1 MAKRQSVHVVTTES
15 RRKGKV
21 YRAHLLRRSFREGGK
36 VKKETVANLTPLGDE
51 VVELLRSVLRGK
63 KMAPVEELFE
73 SIRSPHHGHVHA
85 VRIAMRRLG
94 FDKLIASKRSPERD
108 LVEAMVAARIFE
120 PCSKL
125 ATTRWWHNTTLPEI
139 LGVADAD
146 EDDLYAA
153 MDWLLERQE
162 RIEKKL
168 ATRHLKQGGLVLY
181 DLSSS
186 YFEGV
191 TCPLAAFGHDRDG
204 KKGKLQV
211 NYGLLTDERGCPI
224 AVSVFEG
231 NTSDSKTVMR
241 QVDTMRNRFGINTL
255 VLVGDRGMISQKQ
268 IDDDL
273 RDLDGV
279 DWITALKSPSI
290 RKLID
295 GGCLQLGL
303 FDERNLF
310 ELTHPDFPGERL
322 VACRN
327 PELAKLR
334 AHKRQALLE
343 ATTQALTKVRTMV
356 ESARLRG
363 KDKIGLRVGKV
374 VTKKLAECFVLDI
387 RDESFNFHVVNKE
400 AATKI
405 ALDSLCKKL
414 ERIRLEVERGKLHG
428 KDKIHVRVGR
438 VVGKELAKHFVF
450 DIDDDDFSFHVVNI
464 EAAAEAVL
472 DSLCQKLESICSDVK
487 LGKHGGKD
495 KVGVRVGKVINQ
507 HKVAKHFV
515 LEIRDDGFDFHI
527 DEQQVASEAALD
539 GIYVIRTSLPENR
552 LSADDTV
559 RSYKSLSQVERA
571 FRSFKSVDL
580 HVRPI
585 HHHREPRVRA
595 HIFLTMLAYYVEW
608 YLREAWR
615 PLLFCDEDQEAKKT
629 RDPVAPAQRS
639 EAALRKVHSK
649 KLDDGSA
656 VHSFPTLLKCLST
669 IVRNICRV
677 PGAGPDAPTFHVVT
691 TADPTQQRAYDLLE
705 NITM

>member
-1 MAKRQSVHVVTTES
+1 MYIETVRNRDSPPAI
-15 RRKGKV
+15 
-21 YRAHLLRRSFREGGK
+21 LLREGWREGKK
-36 VKKETVANLTPLGDE
+36 VRKRTLANLSHLPKH
-51 VVELLRSVLRGK
+51 VVEL
-63 KMAPVEELFE
+63 
-73 SIRSPHHGHVHA
+73 IRRALKGETFVAVSDAFDVSKSPHHGHVKA
-85 VRIAMRRLG
+85 VRTAMRRLG
-94 FDKLIASKRSPERD
+94 FDKLIASQRCRERD
-108 LVEAMVAARIFE
+108 LVEAMVAARILE
-120 PCSKL
+120 PDSKL
-125 ATTRWWHNTTLPEI
+125 ATTRWWHTTTLPEVI
-139 LGVADAD
+139 GVTDAD
-146 EDDLYAA
+146 EDELYAA

-168 ATRHLKQGGLVLY
+168 AARHLKEGGLVLY

-211 NYGLLTDERGCPI
+211 NYGLLTDDRGCPV

-231 NTSDSKTVMR
+231 NKSDSKTLML
-241 QVDTMRNRFGINTL
+241 QVDMMRNRFGINTL

-279 DWITALKSPSI
+279 DWITALKSPAI

-295 GGCLQLGL
+295 GGSVQLGL

-334 AHKRQALLE
+334 AHKRQSLLE
-343 ATTQALTKVRTMV
+343 ATTKELTKIRTMV
-356 ESARLRG
+356 ERARLRG
-363 KDKIGLRVGKV
+363 KDKIGARVGKV

-387 RDESFNFHVVNKE
+387 RDDSFNFHVLDKE
-400 AATKI
+400 AATKV
-405 ALDSLCKKL
+405 ALDGICK
-414 ERIRLEVERGKLHG
+414 RLEKIRSEVKRGKLQG
-428 KDKIHVRVGR
+428 TDKIHMWVGR

-450 DIDDDDFSFHVVNI
+450 DIHDDDFSFDVVNK

-472 DSLCQKLESICSDVK
+472 DSICKRLESIGLEVK

-495 KVGVRVGKVINQ
+495 NIGVRVGKVVNK

-515 LEIRDDGFDFHI
+515 LEIRDDGLDFHI
-527 DEQQVASEAALD
+527 DEQKVVSEAALD
-539 GIYVIRTSLPENR
+539 GIYVIRTSLPEDR
-552 LSADDTV
+552 LSANDTV

-571 FRSFKSVDL
+571 FRSMKTVDL
-580 HVRPI
+580 KVRPI
-585 HHHREPRVRA
+585 RHRLETRVRA

-608 YLREAWR
+608 YMREAWR

-629 RDPVAPAQRS
+629 RDPVAKAKRS

-649 KLDDGSA
+649 KLDDKTA
-656 VHSFPTLLKCLST
+656 VHSFQTLLKILST
-669 IVRNICRV
+669 IARNVCRV
-677 PGAGPDAPTFHVVT
+677 PSAGPDAPTFHVVT
-691 TADPTQQRAYDLLE
+691 TPDSTQQRAYDLLE
-705 NITM
+705 TIML